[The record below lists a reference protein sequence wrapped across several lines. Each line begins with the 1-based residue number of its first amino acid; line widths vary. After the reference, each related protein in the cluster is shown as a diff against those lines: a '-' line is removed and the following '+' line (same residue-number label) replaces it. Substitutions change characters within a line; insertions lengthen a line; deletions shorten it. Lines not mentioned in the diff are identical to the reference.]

1 MNTPKAMSSAV
12 CSTLLCLGVMTC
24 PGDIEI
30 GGTEGLPSE
39 REKRIDGVKVRKSI
53 KWRERDRESDI
64 EINRDLSQSES

>member
-1 MNTPKAMSSAV
+1 MSSAV

-39 REKRIDGVKVRKSI
+39 REKRIDGVKVREKI
-53 KWRERDRESDI
+53 KWRERDREVTMELI
-64 EINRDLSQSES
+64 